1 MTPAAIALSLLA
13 ATLLLAFGIAWRARG
28 ATSLEEWT
36 VGSRGFGSVLVFV
49 LLAGEIYTTFTFL
62 GGSGWAYGRGA
73 PAFYILAYP
82 TLAYLSSYFMLPAIW
97 ARGTQ
102 WRVLTQPEYFA
113 RAFDSPL
120 LGRLVALVGGAAL
133 IAYLVLQLKGLG
145 IIVSE
150 TSYGGIGA
158 TTAISIG
165 LTLVVAYVMLSGV
178 RGSALTAALKD
189 VLVLVSVIGLGIA
202 LPARL
207 YGGIGPML
215 EKLTTERPTFLLLG
229 DTGLSRTW
237 FASTALLTALG
248 FYLWPHTFGSL
259 FTARDAR
266 VFRRNAAVMPLYQV
280 VLLFVFFVGFAATL
294 SMPGLTGPDADLALL
309 RITRREFGPW
319 IVGFVGAA
327 GALTALVPA
336 SIILTTTAT
345 VLARL
350 LRPSTGEGS
359 RDVRSARLMVP
370 LVAVVALFFTFRGGS
385 TIVALLLM
393 AYSLVTQLAPALF
406 ASLWAPRRVSAAG
419 AIAGI
424 LMGELVVAFVTLTNI
439 DLATFFPMWPRWI
452 TDTNIGF
459 VALLVNTLTMLLVS
473 AASGRSPGADSTT
486 TAGHR
491 AS

>member
-1 MTPAAIALSLLA
+1 MSSAVIALGILG

-82 TLAYLSSYFMLPAIW
+82 TVAYLSSYFLLPAIW
-97 ARGTQ
+97 ERGTR

-113 RAFDSPL
+113 RAYDSAL
-120 LGRLVALVGGAAL
+120 LGRVVALVGGAAL
-133 IAYLVLQLKGLG
+133 VAYLVLQLKGLG

-150 TSYGGIGA
+150 TSYGAVGA
-158 TTAISIG
+158 STAIVLG
-165 LTLVVAYVMLSGV
+165 LTIVVSYVMLSGV

-189 VLVLVSVIGLGIA
+189 VLVLVCVIGLGIA
-202 LPARL
+202 LPAKL
-207 YGGIGPML
+207 HGGIGPML
-215 EKLTTERPTFLLLG
+215 DRLTSERPTFLLLG

-237 FASTALLTALG
+237 FASTTLLTALG

-266 VFRRNAAVMPLYQV
+266 VFRRNAAIMPLYQV

-309 RITRREFGPW
+309 RITRREYGPW
-319 IVGFVGAA
+319 VVGFVGAA

-336 SIILTTTAT
+336 SIILTAAST

-350 LRPSTGEGS
+350 LRPATDDGARG
-359 RDVRSARLMVP
+359 VTTARLMVP
-370 LVAVVALFFTFRGGS
+370 VVAAVALFFTFRGGS

-406 ASLWAPRRVSAAG
+406 ASLWAPGRVSASG

-424 LMGELVVAFVTLTNI
+424 LIGELVVALVTITNI
-439 DLATFFPMWPRWI
+439 DLATFFPLWPRWI
-452 TDTNIGF
+452 TDTNVGF
-459 VALLVNTLTMLLVS
+459 VALLLNALTMILVS
-473 AASGRSPGADSTT
+473 VA
-486 TAGHR
+486 TARRTAH
-491 AS
+491 

>member
-1 MTPAAIALSLLA
+1 MPPAVVALSILA
-13 ATLLLAFGIAWRARG
+13 ATLLVAFGIAWRARG

-82 TLAYLSSYFMLPAIW
+82 TVAYLSSYFLLPAIW
-97 ARGTQ
+97 KRGTE

-113 RAFDSPL
+113 RAYNSPL
-120 LGRLVALVGGAAL
+120 LGRVVALVGGAAL

-145 IIVSE
+145 IIVAE
-150 TSYGGIGA
+150 TSYGGISA
-158 TTAISIG
+158 SAAIVLG
-165 LTLVVAYVMLSGV
+165 LALVVGYVMLSGV

-189 VLVLVSVIGLGIA
+189 MLVLVSVIGLGIA

-207 YGGIGPML
+207 HGGIGPML
-215 EKLTTERPTFLLLG
+215 EKLTAERPTFLLLG

-237 FASTALLTALG
+237 FASTTLLTALG

-259 FTARDAR
+259 FTARDAQ
-266 VFRRNAAVMPLYQV
+266 VFRRNAVIMPLYQV

-294 SMPGLTGPDADLALL
+294 SMPGLTGTDADLALL
-309 RITRREFGPW
+309 RITQREFGPW
-319 IVGFVGAA
+319 IVGLVGAA

-336 SIILTTTAT
+336 SIILTAAAT

-350 LRPSTGEGS
+350 VRPSAMDGA
-359 RDVRSARLMVP
+359 RDVTAARMMVP
-370 LVAVVALFFTFRGGS
+370 LVGAVALLFTFRGGS

-393 AYSLVTQLAPALF
+393 AYSLVTQLAPSLF
-406 ASLWAPRRVSAAG
+406 ASLWAPGRVTASG

-424 LMGELVVAFVTLTNI
+424 VVGELVVAFVTLTNV
-439 DLATFFPMWPRWI
+439 DLATFFPLWPRWI
-452 TDTNIGF
+452 TDTNIGL

-473 AASGRSPGADSTT
+473 AVSARPVPRRTAAAGRLP
-486 TAGHR
+486 
-491 AS
+491 

>member
-1 MTPAAIALSLLA
+1 MTPAAVALGILA

-36 VGSRGFGSVLVFV
+36 VGSRGFGAVLVFV
-49 LLAGEIYTTFTFL
+49 LMAGEIYTTFTFL

-82 TLAYLSSYFMLPAIW
+82 TVAYLSSYFLLPAIW
-97 ARGTQ
+97 ERGTR

-113 RAFDSPL
+113 RAYDSPL
-120 LGRLVALVGGAAL
+120 LGHVVALVGSAAL
-133 IAYLVLQLKGLG
+133 VAYLVLQLKGLG
-145 IIVSE
+145 IIVAE
-150 TSYGGIGA
+150 TSYGAIGA
-158 TTAISIG
+158 STAIVIG
-165 LTLVVAYVMLSGV
+165 LTLVVLYVMLAGV

-189 VLVLVSVIGLGIA
+189 MLVLVSVIGLGIA

-207 YGGIGPML
+207 HGGIAPML
-215 EKLTTERPTFLLLG
+215 ERLVTERPTFLTLG

-237 FASTALLTALG
+237 FASTTLLTALG

-266 VFRRNAAVMPLYQV
+266 VFRRNAMIMPLYQV

-294 SMPGLTGPDADLALL
+294 SMPGLSGTDADLALL
-309 RITRREFGPW
+309 RITRREYGPW
-319 IVGFVGAA
+319 IVGIVGAA

-350 LRPSTGEGS
+350 RQARAGDATQGM
-359 RDVRSARLMVP
+359 RTARLMVP
-370 LVAVVALFFTFRGGS
+370 VVAAIALAFTFRGGS

-406 ASLWAPRRVSAAG
+406 ASLWFPGRISASG

-424 LMGELVVAFVTLTNI
+424 LLGECVVAFVTLTNV
-439 DLATFFPMWPRWI
+439 DLATFFPLWPRWI

-459 VALLVNTLTMLLVS
+459 LALLVNTATMMLVS
-473 AASGRSPGADSTT
+473 AGSAKSAHSARSLN
-486 TAGHR
+486 
-491 AS
+491 

>member
-1 MTPAAIALSLLA
+1 MSSAVIALGILG

-82 TLAYLSSYFMLPAIW
+82 TVAYLSSYFLLPAIW
-97 ARGTQ
+97 ELGTR

-113 RAFDSPL
+113 HAYDSAL
-120 LGRLVALVGGAAL
+120 LGRVVALVGGAAL
-133 IAYLVLQLKGLG
+133 VAYLVLQLKGLG

-150 TSYGGIGA
+150 TSYGAVGA
-158 TTAISIG
+158 STAIVLG
-165 LTLVVAYVMLSGV
+165 LTIVVSYVMLSGV

-189 VLVLVSVIGLGIA
+189 VLVLVCVIGLGIA
-202 LPARL
+202 LPAKL
-207 YGGIGPML
+207 HGGIGPML
-215 EKLTTERPTFLLLG
+215 DRLTSERPTFLLLG

-237 FASTALLTALG
+237 FASTTLLTALG

-266 VFRRNAAVMPLYQV
+266 VFRRNAAIMPLYQV

-309 RITRREFGPW
+309 RITRREYGPW
-319 IVGFVGAA
+319 VVGLVGAA

-336 SIILTTTAT
+336 SIILTAAST

-350 LRPSTGEGS
+350 LRPATDDGARG
-359 RDVRSARLMVP
+359 VTTARLMVP
-370 LVAVVALFFTFRGGS
+370 VVAAVALFFTFRGGS

-406 ASLWAPRRVSAAG
+406 ASLWAPGRVSASG

-424 LMGELVVAFVTLTNI
+424 LVGELVVAVVTITNV
-439 DLATFFPMWPRWI
+439 DLATFFPLWPRWI
-452 TDTNIGF
+452 TDTNVGF
-459 VALLVNTLTMLLVS
+459 VALLLNALTMILVS
-473 AASGRSPGADSTT
+473 VA
-486 TAGHR
+486 TARRTAH
-491 AS
+491 